1 MSWKVTIPL
10 VLIVG
15 VVWFLAKGFGTDPH
29 AVPSVLEKRP
39 APVFTLQSL
48 DGKTVSLE
56 SLRGKPVLVNFW
68 ASWCVPCNAEH
79 QSLQAAARYYG
90 DRAQF
95 VGIVYQDSRE
105 NAAAYLQQHGNSLP
119 QLLDPDTKVA
129 IDYGVAGV
137 PETFFIDPQG
147 IIRYKVSSALSFQEI
162 QARMD
167 SMLKPGA
174 MP

>member
-1 MSWKVTIPL
+1 MSWKVAIPVVL
-10 VLIVG
+10 VLV

-29 AVPSVLEKRP
+29 AVPSVLEQRP
-39 APVFTLQSL
+39 APTFNLQTL

-95 VGIVYQDSRE
+95 LGIVYQDSPE

-119 QLLDPDTKVA
+119 QLLDPDTKTA

-137 PETFFIDPQG
+137 PETFFIDKRG
-147 IIRYKVSSALSFQEI
+147 IIRQKVSTALTFTAIRQL
-162 QARMD
+162 MD
-167 SMLKPGA
+167 PMVLEGVTP
-174 MP
+174 